1 MSWEM
6 DCLPPPGSPW
16 YFSLFSDPWGI
27 KPGSISGCQAWLEGT
42 AQTGGVLQL
51 GSELIPQLRGP
62 VHAEERG
69 WSPMEVP
76 FPLHEGSE
84 GGDTVANK
92 VVSLAE
98 DVQVD
103 LGHLRLQTHHLH
115 LQEEGQ
121 GVLPGLR
128 TKWPDP
134 TRPAATPHLLSLC

>member
-1 MSWEM
+1 MSWEV
-6 DCLPPPGSPW
+6 DCLPPPGIPW

-27 KPGSISGCQAWLEGT
+27 NPGSISGCQAWLKGT

-51 GSELIPQLRGP
+51 GSELIPQLRGT
-62 VHAEERG
+62 VHAEEGG

-76 FPLHEGSE
+76 FPLHKGSE

-121 GVLPGLR
+121 GVLARVQDKVAGS
-128 TKWPDP
+128 D
-134 TRPAATPHLLSLC
+134 

>member
-1 MSWEM
+1 M
-6 DCLPPPGSPW
+6 DYSQPDSSVHGILQARILKWVAMP
-16 YFSLFSDPWGI
+16 FSDPWGI
-27 KPGSISGCQAWLEGT
+27 NCGSTSGCQAWLEGT

-51 GSELIPQLRGP
+51 GSELIPQLRRP
-62 VHAEERG
+62 VHAKEGG

-76 FPLHEGSE
+76 FPLYEGSE

-103 LGHLRLQTHHLH
+103 LGYLRLQTHHLH

-121 GVLPGLR
+121 GVLARVRLP
-128 TKWPDP
+128 
-134 TRPAATPHLLSLC
+134 